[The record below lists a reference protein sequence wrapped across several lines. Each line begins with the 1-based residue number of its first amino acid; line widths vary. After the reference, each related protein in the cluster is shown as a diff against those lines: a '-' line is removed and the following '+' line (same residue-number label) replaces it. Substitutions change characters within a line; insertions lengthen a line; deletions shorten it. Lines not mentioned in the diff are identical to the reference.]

1 MMLIKEFQNV
11 IPDYNFINYYEMWL
25 YHEQCQ
31 IKLNCFHCKN
41 CLNCLELDRIN
52 YYIDNI

>member
-1 MMLIKEFQNV
+1 MLIKEFQNV